1 MKASVYYNTWN
12 NANMAIADLSLSQ
25 LLPLSIAS
33 TPAVSIRKENKVWVA
48 AGMLVHYLESFTDS
62 LVVTDEKE
70 QPIGVLGGFEI
81 IRNVFENP
89 TSDLFDE
96 KTVED
101 IMDEE
106 LVRVSTDTS
115 LGELLERWQKTRRAF
130 CVLPNHYGGYSA
142 ISARKL
148 LEVGVYCKTDLTVSD
163 LPWKETISFLY
174 DDTIGQIINS
184 MMNNRTRKLVFK
196 NSPSFISDRIII
208 QIIAQELNYLRD
220 TESFLDRKFE
230 EPFKL
235 ADIKKI
241 PENTNIS
248 DLSKL
253 MFGMMHP
260 YTMTKD
266 QVYSPWDVCM
276 VLLSDDI
283 SM

>member
-1 MKASVYYNTWN
+1 MT
-12 NANMAIADLSLSQ
+12 ITDLTLSQ
-25 LLPLSIAS
+25 LLPLSVAS
-33 TPAVSIRKENKVWVA
+33 TPAVSIRRENKVWVA

-62 LVVTDEKE
+62 LVVTDEQE
-70 QPIGVLGGFEI
+70 QPVGVLGGFEI

-89 TSDLFDE
+89 SSELFDE

-106 LVRVSTDTS
+106 IIRASPDTS
-115 LGELLERWQKTRRAF
+115 LGELLERWQQTRRAF
-130 CVLPNHYGGYSA
+130 CILPNHYGGYSA

-148 LEVGVYCKTDLTVSD
+148 LEVGVNCKTDLTVSD

-174 DDTIGQIINS
+174 DDTIGNIINL

-196 NSPSFISDRIII
+196 NSSSFISDRIII
-208 QIIAQELNYLRD
+208 QTIAQELNYLRD
-220 TESFLDRKFE
+220 TENFLERKFE

-235 ADIKKI
+235 ADIKTI
-241 PENTNIS
+241 PENLNLS

-260 YTMTKD
+260 YVMRKD
-266 QVYSPWDVCM
+266 QIYSPWDICIA
-276 VLLSDDI
+276 LLSDNVF
-283 SM
+283 M

>member
-1 MKASVYYNTWN
+1 MS
-12 NANMAIADLSLSQ
+12 IIDLTLGQ
-25 LLPLSIAS
+25 LLPLSVTS
-33 TPAVSIRKENKVWVA
+33 TPAVSIRKENKVWIA

-81 IRNVFENP
+81 IRNIFENP
-89 TSDLFDE
+89 TSELFDE

-106 LVRVSTDTS
+106 IVRVSPDTS
-115 LGELLERWQKTRRAF
+115 LGELLERWQETRRAF
-130 CVLPNHYGGYSA
+130 CILPNHIGGYSA

-148 LEVGVYCKTDLTVSD
+148 LEVGANCKTDLTVSD
-163 LPWKETISFLY
+163 LPWKKTISFLY
-174 DDTIGQIINS
+174 DDTIGNIINS

-196 NSPSFISDRIII
+196 NSSSFISDRIII
-208 QIIAQELNYLRD
+208 QTIAQELNYLRD
-220 TESFLDRKFE
+220 TENFLERKFE

-235 ADIKKI
+235 AGIKTI
-241 PENTNIS
+241 PENTNLS
-248 DLSKL
+248 DLSRL

-260 YTMTKD
+260 YVMTKE

-276 VLLSDDI
+276 ALLSDDVFFR
-283 SM
+283 